1 MLYVVLLEGRIQI
14 LKFSGYY
21 LSKALTIA
29 IRYAV
34 VRTQFKDKSG
44 SDKERQ
50 LIDYQTHQNRLFPLV
65 AQSIAMLFTANELD
79 LLVEKMTKQVKEGD
93 TTLVKEVHG
102 IISGLKAFYTWMAV
116 DGMEVA

>member
-1 MLYVVLLEGRIQI
+1 
-14 LKFSGYY
+14 
-21 LSKALTIA
+21 
-29 IRYAV
+29 
-34 VRTQFKDKSG
+34 
-44 SDKERQ
+44 
-50 LIDYQTHQNRLFPLV
+50 V